1 MNIFILELMNHYIFF
16 FLMATKKITPEVD
29 KKIIAKL
36 YEIVISIFYISL
48 NCEVG
53 IRKQVQWED
62 E

>member
-1 MNIFILELMNHYIFF
+1 
-16 FLMATKKITPEVD
+16 MATKKITPEVD